1 MRARP
6 RSSATARWLDWRIDD
21 RHGHRV
27 GTLAA
32 VYEDE
37 DGPAW
42 FLVRLA
48 GHTARHVLVPPADV
62 LATKGRVRLP
72 YARETIES
80 APPCFAV
87 PVEIAPEME
96 TRMRHHFGMGEGD
109 DGALRLIA
117 RRTVA

>member
-6 RSSATARWLDWRIDD
+6 RPSATARWLDWRVDD
-21 RHGHRV
+21 RHGCRV
-27 GTLAA
+27 GTLAS
-32 VYEDE
+32 VYEDD

-48 GHTARHVLVPPADV
+48 GRADRHVLVPPADV
-62 LATKGRVRLP
+62 LATDGRLWLP
-72 YARETIES
+72 YARETIEA

-87 PVEIAPEME
+87 PLEIAPETE
-96 TRMRHHFGMGEGD
+96 ARLRAHFGLTHGGE
-109 DGALRLIA
+109 GALRLVA